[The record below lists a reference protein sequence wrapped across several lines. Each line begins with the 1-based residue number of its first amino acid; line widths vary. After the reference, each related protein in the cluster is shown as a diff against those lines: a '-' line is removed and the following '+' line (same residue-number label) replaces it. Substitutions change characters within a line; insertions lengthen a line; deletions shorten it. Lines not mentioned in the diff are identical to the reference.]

1 MSEQCW
7 RRFEQG
13 FRQSRAREYNT
24 LSSFSKQQPSMLT
37 YQEHVQ
43 NVRKLAIYFT
53 QKCAFCRV
61 LTSWIN
67 VCKTVLQFLDMSALL
82 LSLLASLSLSPV
94 LALSCQ
100 PGWATTGTTGEN
112 LGCLKIYPEP
122 GWMLSYSAN
131 RRTSPPRQAVPDSWR
146 LQGLYFLVANS
157 NSSNSCSPSVS
168 HKVSHTLWRILSMVG
183 FNSLHCLK
191 YFSD

>member
-1 MSEQCW
+1 
-7 RRFEQG
+7 
-13 FRQSRAREYNT
+13 
-24 LSSFSKQQPSMLT
+24 
-37 YQEHVQ
+37 
-43 NVRKLAIYFT
+43 
-53 QKCAFCRV
+53 
-61 LTSWIN
+61 
-67 VCKTVLQFLDMSALL
+67 MSALL

-168 HKVSHTLWRILSMVG
+168 HKVSHTLWHILSMVG
-183 FNSLHCLK
+183 FNSLHCLLK
-191 YFSD
+191 LKDTSIRNKRISNLVFLLTFEIQCFYYNVCAVNSLTWKTTERDGENFLFLAEALSNNKIIMRTA